1 MMRTCPKIK
10 VTLSKNWR
18 TLFGTLTMMFVK
30 HAQINVNDEMTQVPL
45 WTNFTKM
52 IQKETYLTTILT
64 MKTPTQL
71 RMTMMFSTT
80 ILKTNLFLWSLYLTE
95 GNVWMSRSQDHS
107 SPTAPTTFSLTSY
120 SQRTQTQT
128 LSLTMTQ
135 DRPSM
140 SSLCPP
146 LEHDR
151 RKTCSN
157 LC

>member
-10 VTLSKNWR
+10 VTLSKNWW

-45 WTNFTKM
+45 WTNFTKTTW
-52 IQKETYLTTILT
+52 KETYLTTILT

-71 RMTMMFSTT
+71 KMTMMFSTT

-95 GNVWMSRSQDHS
+95 GNVWMSRSQARS
-107 SPTAPTTFSLTSY
+107 SPTAPITFSLTSY

-140 SSLCPP
+140 SPP
-146 LEHDR
+146 FPPQEHDR
-151 RKTCSN
+151 RRTCSN
-157 LC
+157 LY